1 MPLIAEHEALRVLCS
16 PGRSEAPRPAVSAG
30 PSALSSPEVCPVPGQ
45 TLAGRRSVRQFAGR
59 PVPVALLADAC
70 HNAVRAEHAS
80 WPAEAHGDAG
90 LKIVVAAAQVDGLAK
105 GAHAFSIATDGFD
118 YLAGPALIDELRL
131 HYAKAP
137 AFVLVCA
144 DRARDVLPQST
155 YQSML
160 VRAGSLGY
168 AAWLNAMA
176 AGLCGCPFGRA
187 ISEAPIALSA
197 GYGRPVHHLFT
208 IALGWPAEAE
218 PPRESV
224 G

>member
-1 MPLIAEHEALRVLCS
+1 MLCA
-16 PGRSEAPRPAVSAG
+16 PGRRGAPEPAVSAA
-30 PSALSSPEVCPVPGQ
+30 PPASASSPEVCPAPGQ
-45 TLAGRRSVRQFAGR
+45 TLAGRRSVRQFARR
-59 PVPVALLADAC
+59 PVPVALLAAAC

-80 WPAEAHGDAG
+80 WPPEVHGDAR
-90 LKIVVAAAQVDGLAK
+90 LKIAVAAAHVDGLAK
-105 GAHAFSIATDGFD
+105 GAHAFSIATAEFD
-118 YLAGPALIDELRL
+118 YLAGPALVDELRVQ
-131 HYAKAP
+131 YANAP

-168 AAWLNAMA
+168 AVLNAMA
-176 AGLCGCPFGRA
+176 GGLCGCPFGRA
-187 ISEAPIALSA
+187 ISQAPIALSA

-218 PPRESV
+218 PPREST